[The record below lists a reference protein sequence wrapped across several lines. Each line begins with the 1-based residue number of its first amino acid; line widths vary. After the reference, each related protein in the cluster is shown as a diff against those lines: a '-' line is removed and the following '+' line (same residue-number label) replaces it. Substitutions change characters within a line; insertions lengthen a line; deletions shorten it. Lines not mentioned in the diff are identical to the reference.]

1 MRLRAVAALVLC
13 ASAAGQEFESWEQAA
28 FEKARVRPVANQE
41 IYPDGTPASEYTLA
55 MTVVILDGTNWTEAR
70 ALRHLRKTA
79 AIYSACGISLSGVR
93 LGRGRGPEGRHD
105 IDMATPYP
113 GSDVPAN
120 VVDFSQRVPFSEP
133 FPRVFL
139 AGRLEGDETPA
150 RAFQQGAVS
159 DEEARR
165 FPYMNTAWI
174 AYKAHWE
181 EQREEE
187 YSAVAHEV
195 AHVLC
200 RCGHSEGPKRHL
212 LHAKRNFLGAEIL
225 ESDCRRMRESPLLE
239 PVEGSAIHPA
249 NH

>member
-1 MRLRAVAALVLC
+1 MRFRAVAALVLC
-13 ASAAGQEFESWEQAA
+13 ASAAGQEFESWEQAG
-28 FEKARVRPVANQE
+28 FEKARVRTVADEE

-55 MTVVILDGTNWTEAR
+55 MTVVILDGANWTEAR

-79 AIYSACGISLSGVR
+79 DIYAACGISLRGVR
-93 LGRGRGPEGRHD
+93 LARGRGPRGRHD
-105 IDMATPYP
+105 IDVATPYP
-113 GSDVPAN
+113 GSEMPVD
-120 VVDFSQRVPFSEP
+120 VVDLARRVPFPEP

-139 AGRLEGDETPA
+139 VGKLEGDETPA

-165 FPYMNTAWI
+165 FAYMNTAWI

-181 EQREEE
+181 EKREEE

-200 RCGHSEGPKRHL
+200 RCGHSEGPQRHL
-212 LHAKRNFLGAEIL
+212 LHAKRNFLGVKIL
-225 ESDCRRMRESPLLE
+225 ESDCLRMRSSPLLK
-239 PVEGSAIHPA
+239 PSPGPA
-249 NH
+249 KNPTTP